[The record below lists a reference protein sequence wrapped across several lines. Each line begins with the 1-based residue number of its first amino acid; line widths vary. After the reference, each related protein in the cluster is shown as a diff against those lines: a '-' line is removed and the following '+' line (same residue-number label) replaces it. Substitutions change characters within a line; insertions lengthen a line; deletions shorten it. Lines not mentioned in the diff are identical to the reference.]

1 MPQAFVLQAWGF
13 VARIVTTIYC
23 YKRPPKQRKP
33 VADVSVIVMPSIRSK
48 AARLG
53 QAAAKSVPP
62 SSGSGCRRGTMF
74 GSLSIDEGHVLAV
87 LAGVVFGAAA
97 ISTACWVWLR
107 KQIFAFGASA
117 LCGSGV
123 VLLGLSIWHSVEFGI
138 NGNSIPLKLQ
148 SALQTI
154 DTKIATL
161 DQALQQNSAAVADLK
176 QIDAKVAAIDQALQQ
191 NSAAAADLK
200 QIDAKVAAI
209 DQALQQNSAT
219 AADLKQIDAEVAAID
234 QTLQQINAAVANLQR
249 GPRRGASPRRQ
260 PLR

>member
-1 MPQAFVLQAWGF
+1 MTS
-13 VARIVTTIYC
+13 IVTTTYR

-33 VADVSVIVMPSIRSK
+33 VADVSVIVTPAGTKKSRPAGAGGGEVCAAGIRP
-48 AARLG
+48 RFQG
-53 QAAAKSVPP
+53 
-62 SSGSGCRRGTMF
+62 GTMF
-74 GSLSIDEGHVLAV
+74 SSLSIDEAHVLAV

-154 DTKIATL
+154 DAKVAVI

-191 NSAAAADLK
+191 NSAAVADLK

-219 AADLKQIDAEVAAID
+219 VADLKQIDAEVAAID
-234 QTLQQINAAVANLQR
+234 QALQQINAAVANLQR